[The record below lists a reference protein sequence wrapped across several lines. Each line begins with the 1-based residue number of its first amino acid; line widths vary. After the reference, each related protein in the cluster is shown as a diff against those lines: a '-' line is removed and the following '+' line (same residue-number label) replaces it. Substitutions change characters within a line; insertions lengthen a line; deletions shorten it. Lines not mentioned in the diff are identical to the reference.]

1 MPTYSVPYPFW
12 LPLRSGGLSSTSLA
26 VGGLATLAVSAGLL
40 YACPIFVAQPSVILS
55 AIGIEVTAFAAGN
68 VRLGLYYDSAGAPG
82 ALLQDS
88 GAVGTGTPN
97 AFKSV
102 ATSQVLTSGW
112 WWLAA
117 VFDAT
122 PTVRALT
129 TANSLQLLGAASGTD
144 TAIHTGVSVAQAY
157 GALPNPFTGGSA
169 LHVGNF
175 PRIMIQ
181 T

>member
-1 MPTYSVPYPFW
+1 MTTTVPYPFW
-12 LPLRSGGLSSTSLA
+12 PPLAAGRLSSTPLSSGALT
-26 VGGLATLAVSAGLL
+26 TLAVSANTL
-40 YACPIFVAQPSVILS
+40 YACPIFVAQASVTLS
-55 AIGIEVTAFAAGN
+55 AIGIEVTSFAAGN
-68 VRLGLYYDSAGAPG
+68 VRLGIYYDSAGAPG

-102 ATSQVLTSGW
+102 ATSQALTSGW

-122 PTVRALT
+122 PTVRAIT
-129 TANSLQLLGAASGTD
+129 TAQSLHLLGASSGTD
-144 TAIHTGVSVAQAY
+144 TAIHSGVSVAFVYAV
-157 GALPNPFTGGSA
+157 LPTPFTGGSA
-169 LHVGNF
+169 LHTGNF
-175 PRIMIQ
+175 PRIMVQ

>member
-1 MPTYSVPYPFW
+1 MTNKLFW
-12 LPLRSGGLSSTSLA
+12 PPLAAGRLYGSQVGAAGLT
-26 VGGLATLAVSAGLL
+26 TLAVTANVL
-40 YACPIFVAQPSVILS
+40 YACPIFVAEQITLS
-55 AIGIEVTAFAAGN
+55 NIGIEVTSFAAGN
-68 VRLGLYYDSAGAPG
+68 VRLGLYYDSAGAPA

-97 AFKSV
+97 GYKSV
-102 ATSQVLTSGW
+102 ATSQVIPAGW

-129 TANSLQLLGAASGTD
+129 TASSLHLLGASSGTD
-144 TAIHTGVSVAQAY
+144 TNIHSGVSVAFVYA
-157 GALPNPFTGGSA
+157 ALPNPFTGGSA

-175 PRIMIQ
+175 PRILIQ
-181 T
+181 V

>member
-1 MPTYSVPYPFW
+1 MTTTVPYPFW
-12 LPLRSGGLSSTSLA
+12 LPLSSGRLCSTQLA
-26 VGGLATLAVSAGLL
+26 AGAVTTLAVSANTL
-40 YACPIFVAQPSVILS
+40 YACPLFVAQAVTLS
-55 AIGIEVTAFAAGN
+55 AIGIEVTSFAAGN

-88 GAVGTGTPN
+88 GTVGTGTPN

-122 PTVRALT
+122 PTVRAIT
-129 TANSLQLLGAASGTD
+129 TSQSLHILGASSGTD
-144 TAIHTGVSVAQAY
+144 TNIHTGVSVAFSYA
-157 GALPNPFTGGSA
+157 ALPNPFQAGST
-169 LHVGNF
+169 LHTGNF
-175 PRIMIQ
+175 PRIMVQ
-181 T
+181 A